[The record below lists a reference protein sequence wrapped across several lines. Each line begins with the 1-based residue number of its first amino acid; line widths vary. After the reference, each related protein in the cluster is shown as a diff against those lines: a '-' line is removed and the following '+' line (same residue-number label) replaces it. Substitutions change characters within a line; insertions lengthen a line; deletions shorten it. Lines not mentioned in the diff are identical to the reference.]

1 VHFDADV
8 FDEDEMPAVT
18 YAQPVGWTGGSW
30 RPS

>member
-18 YAQPVGWTGGSW
+18 YAQPGGLDWGSW